1 MDACFA
7 IYFNDPDGN
16 QLEFISIL
24 EGERKPNWVFF
35 PMKNGCYKHKINYL

>member
-1 MDACFA
+1 MA

-24 EGERKPNWVFF
+24 EGDGKPGLGILSYEEWLE
-35 PMKNGCYKHKINYL
+35 KTS